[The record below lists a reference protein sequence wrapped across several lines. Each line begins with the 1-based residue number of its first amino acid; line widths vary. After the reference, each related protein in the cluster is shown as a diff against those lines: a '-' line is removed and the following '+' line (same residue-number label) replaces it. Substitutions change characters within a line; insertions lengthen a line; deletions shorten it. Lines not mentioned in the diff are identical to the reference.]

1 MLKSFTVQLIVA
13 AIVVALLFFFWPG
26 FTTTLVIG
34 IVAGMILANIS
45 APIERYVE
53 SLISRFPGRDKI

>member
-1 MLKSFTVQLIVA
+1 MKSLIVQLIVA

-34 IVAGMILANIS
+34 IAAGMVLANIS
-45 APIERYVE
+45 PAIEAFVE
-53 SLISRFPGRDKI
+53 GLIAKVRPG

>member
-1 MLKSFTVQLIVA
+1 MKSLIVQLIVA

-34 IVAGMILANIS
+34 IAAGMVLANIS
-45 APIERYVE
+45 PAIEGFVE
-53 SLISRFPGRDKI
+53 RLIAKVTGPG

>member
-1 MLKSFTVQLIVA
+1 MMKSIVVQLIVA

-34 IVAGMILANIS
+34 IAAGMVLANIS
-45 APIERYVE
+45 PVVE
-53 SLISRFPGRDKI
+53 SFVEKLIAKILPK

>member
-1 MLKSFTVQLIVA
+1 MKSLIVQLIVA

-34 IVAGMILANIS
+34 IAAGMVLANIS
-45 APIERYVE
+45 PAIESFVE
-53 SLISRFPGRDKI
+53 GLIAKIRPG